1 MLPVEKVRH
10 TPRREW
16 HILVAQCGR
25 IRNLQIL
32 PKAYRPRISTP
43 PGVDGAARIRLRQ
56 QDAVVAAHRRERA
69 HAAAKAARENGDL
82 ADLTLRVIDGR
93 LRGVEDAR
101 RFALVNVAALTEYVQ
116 HLIRSRL
123 ARQPRIDARLDSG
136 PVGYDKY
143 VSAASDECRSQ
154 HTFKNVRNALAEGRC
169 DTVTSDHR
177 ISNPIGVFSTTTRKV
192 VDLYAVGTG
201 PSCGTST
208 SKYKGSSNTTV
219 SRIR

>member
-1 MLPVEKVRH
+1 MP
-10 TPRREW
+10 
-16 HILVAQCGR
+16 QCGR

-32 PKAYRPRISTP
+32 PKAYRPRISTT
-43 PGVDGAARIRLRQ
+43 PGVDGDAGLGLRQ

-69 HAAAKAARENGDL
+69 HAAAKAARENGDF
-82 ADLTLRVIDGR
+82 ADLTLRVIDGS
-93 LRGVEDAR
+93 LGGAKDASG
-101 RFALVNVAALTEYVQ
+101 FALVDVATLTEYVQ
-116 HLIRSRL
+116 HLVSGRL

-154 HTFKNVRNALAEGRC
+154 HTFKNVRNTLAVGGC
-169 DTVTSDHR
+169 DTVTSDQR
-177 ISNPIGVFSTTTRKV
+177 IPNSVGVFSTTTRKV
-192 VDLYAVGTG
+192 VNLRAVGAG